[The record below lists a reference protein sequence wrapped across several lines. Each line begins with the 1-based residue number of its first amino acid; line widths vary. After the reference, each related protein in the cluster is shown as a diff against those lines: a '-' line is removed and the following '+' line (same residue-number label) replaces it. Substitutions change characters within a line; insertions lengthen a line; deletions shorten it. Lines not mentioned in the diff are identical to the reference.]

1 MGVGGI
7 IYEAIQKFIY
17 INKIQTGKSLLF
29 QTPPGGMHQL
39 RQEGCQIKALDRP
52 LILVGVQFDNFLD
65 CAKNSD
71 AQVCAGVPLV

>member
-1 MGVGGI
+1 
-7 IYEAIQKFIY
+7 
-17 INKIQTGKSLLF
+17 
-29 QTPPGGMHQL
+29 MHQL

-71 AQVCAGVPLV
+71 AQVCAGVPLVVNVTKEELLEAGH